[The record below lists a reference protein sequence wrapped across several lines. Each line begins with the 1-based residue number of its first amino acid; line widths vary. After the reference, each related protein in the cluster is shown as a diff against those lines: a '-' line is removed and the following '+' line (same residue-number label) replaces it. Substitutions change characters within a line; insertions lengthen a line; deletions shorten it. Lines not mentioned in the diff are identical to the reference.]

1 MTSLPPHPA
10 AGGYPRFRRRIT
22 HFLVIALSL
31 VVPVA
36 AVADQLTVRVLDPAT
51 GQPLAGAFVLVGPAP
66 DSPFPG
72 NSGTTAP
79 DGTILFSHPAL
90 VGPQMVTAGLAGR
103 AYVTITAAPLALVTL
118 ELPAQSVPDTLPDPV
133 ARVTGRGLNIAT
145 QSNDSRLDIG
155 FVLPAL
161 DLSTVLGS
169 GGALPFEVPP
179 DTVNF
184 PPPVNTQIVPGIMT
198 MPPQI
203 EFFIFTFQKPIY
215 KIDLA
220 DQTTHS
226 LFCLSGRIAIAD
238 LGTIS
243 GDDVFALLNAFEMR
257 EIGIERN
264 RSITN
269 GAVIDVDVD
278 LNLSRTLVLNFG
290 NVPPG
295 NQING
300 ASAARIP
307 VPGGG
312 ERYVLYDGKNTT
324 FGPATSL
331 TLAGLN
337 PAGDLGDAVNA
348 VVATHNDTSTV
359 NPSLS
364 AIVKRDGFTV
374 PATLT
379 MNTFLLPPVIGQADW
394 TFTFTDATNPGI
406 SPAPT
411 WSQSVF
417 SLTAAPGATG
427 VEGATRWIVHAPASD
442 LGFTLP
448 ELPLSAPPGLPNPAA
463 TPEDDRLELT
473 VEVNNTSGDA
483 QAVLHDPFGDATH
496 LTSRSTDVLF
506 PTTSTPAIGVA
517 GVRAHLGRAHP
528 NPFNPAVSLPLTAE
542 SDGQVTVLVHAPSG
556 RCVRRLTGSARAGKT
571 MTLHWDGRDENGVR
585 QGSGIYLVRVLDARG
600 EEAKVVLLK

>member
-1 MTSLPPHPA
+1 MTTLPPHPA
-10 AGGYPRFRRRIT
+10 AGACSRFRRCIT
-22 HFLVIALSL
+22 HFLIIALSL

-36 AVADQLTVRVLDPAT
+36 AMADQLTVRVLDPAN
-51 GQPLAGAFVLVGPAP
+51 GQPLAGAFVLVGPAAG
-66 DSPFPG
+66 SPFPG

-103 AYVTITAAPLALVTL
+103 AYVTITAAPLTLVTI
-118 ELPAQSVPDTLPDPV
+118 ELPAKSVPDTLPDPV

-145 QSNDSRLDIG
+145 QSNDGRLDIG

-161 DLSTVLGS
+161 DLSAVLGG
-169 GGALPFEVPP
+169 GGALGFEVPP

-198 MPPQI
+198 MPAQT
-203 EFFIFTFQKPIY
+203 ELFILTFQKPIY

-220 DQTTHS
+220 DQTTQS

-238 LGTIS
+238 LGTI
-243 GDDVFALLNAFEMR
+243 GGGDVFALLNAFEMR
-257 EIGIERN
+257 EVGIERN

-269 GAVIDVDVD
+269 GGVIDVDVD
-278 LNLSRTLVLNFG
+278 LNLSRTLTLSFG
-290 NVPPG
+290 NVPAG
-295 NQING
+295 NTING

-312 ERYVLYDGKNTT
+312 ERYLLYDGKNAL

-348 VVATHNDTSTV
+348 VVATHGDSSAA
-359 NPSLS
+359 PQFLS
-364 AIVKRDGFTV
+364 AIVKRDGFTL

-379 MNTFLLPPVIGQADW
+379 MDSFLLPPGIGQVDW

-417 SLTAAPGATG
+417 NLTAAPGATG
-427 VEGATRWIVHAPASD
+427 VEGATCWIVYAPASD

-448 ELPLSAPPGLPNPAA
+448 DLPLSAPPGLPNPAS

-496 LTSRSTDVLF
+496 LTSRSTEVFF
-506 PTTSTPAIGVA
+506 PTTALPASGVA
-517 GVRAHLGRAHP
+517 SVRAHLGRAHP
-528 NPFNPAVSLPLTAE
+528 NPFNPAVALPLTAE
-542 SDGQVTVLVHAPSG
+542 SDGEVTVLVHEPSG
-556 RCVRRLTGSARAGKT
+556 RCVRRLTGFARAGRT

-585 QGSGIYLVRVLDARG
+585 QGSGIYLVRVLDAPG